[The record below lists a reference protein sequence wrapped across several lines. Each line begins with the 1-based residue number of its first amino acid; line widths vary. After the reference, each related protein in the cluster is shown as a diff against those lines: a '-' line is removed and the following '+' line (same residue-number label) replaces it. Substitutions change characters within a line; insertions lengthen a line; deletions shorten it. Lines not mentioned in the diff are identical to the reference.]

1 MSYDLTVPSSFDGT
15 VRLFPLPNAVL
26 FPEVIEP
33 LHIFEPR
40 YRQMTADA
48 LATDR
53 LIAMVLLKSASEEVG
68 IERPALHQVACL
80 GKIIADERFEDGRYN
95 IVLQGFRRLR
105 ILSEINHDK
114 LYRSARVELLYDT
127 GAPTTEEV
135 RAYLRELSQF
145 VIPWLSAIQLAYEP
159 VAKLLEAGLPLE
171 EVVDILASTLALK
184 IEFKQELLE
193 ELDVGKRT
201 RRLLHY
207 LQTERPS
214 KSAATPREF
223 PPDFSTN

>member
-1 MSYDLTVPSSFDGT
+1 MSYDLSVPSSFDGT
-15 VRLFPLPNAVL
+15 VRLFPLPNLVL

-53 LIAMVLLKSASEEVG
+53 LIAMVLLKSAREEVG
-68 IERPALHQVACL
+68 AERPALHRVACL
-80 GKIIADERFEDGRYN
+80 GKILADERFEDGRYN

-145 VIPWLSAIQLAYEP
+145 VIPWLKAIRLASEP
-159 VAKLLEAGLPLE
+159 VTKLLEAGLPLK
-171 EVVDILASTLALK
+171 EVVDVLASTLALK

-214 KSAATPREF
+214 KSAAPPREF